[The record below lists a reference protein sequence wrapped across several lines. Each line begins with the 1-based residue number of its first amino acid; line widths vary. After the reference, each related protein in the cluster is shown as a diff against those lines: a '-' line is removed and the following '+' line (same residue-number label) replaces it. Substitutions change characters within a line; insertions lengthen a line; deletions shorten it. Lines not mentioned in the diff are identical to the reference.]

1 MGPTHVGAGFPR
13 PNRKRLRLAQY
24 DYAKQGAYFVTV
36 CVFEKM
42 CILGDIVHGQ
52 MRENGYGRVIHDIWD
67 RLPERYGNIKLDYCV
82 MMPNHFHGIV
92 MITNTD
98 VGAGSPGPYGSI
110 IAGGETPP
118 LRPTLSRVM
127 GYFKYETT
135 KRINGMRN
143 TPGMK
148 LWQRSFHDR
157 VIRDERE
164 WNDIRQYIEYNPQQ
178 WADDA
183 ENPALRQR
191 LEALEKR

>member
-1 MGPTHVGAGFPR
+1 MLSR
-13 PNRKRLRLAQY
+13 RKALRLKCY
-24 DYAKQGAYFVTV
+24 DYAAVGAYFVTV

-52 MRENGYGRVIHDIWD
+52 MREYDHGRVIHDIWD
-67 RLPERYGNIKLDYCV
+67 QLPQRYGNIKLDHCV

-98 VGAGSPGPYGSI
+98 VGAGSPGPDGSPGPLMT
-110 IAGGETPP
+110 GGETPP

-148 LWQRSFHDR
+148 LWQRSFYDR

-164 WNDIRQYIEYNPQQ
+164 WNDIRQYIAY
-178 WADDA
+178 
-183 ENPALRQR
+183 NPALRQR
-191 LEALEKR
+191 LEALEKRIK